1 MKRIAILGST
11 GSIGRSTLSVVESYP
26 DRFQVVTLAAGNNA
40 ELAFEQAVRWKPRVV
55 SLADEAAAQALQ
67 ARLRQAGLG
76 KNEVEV
82 VFGAAGAVR
91 VATHHEV
98 DFVVSAIVGVSGLEA
113 TYEAV
118 RAGKTV
124 GLANKECL
132 VVAGELITAEA
143 RKQGKPLLPIDSEH
157 NAVHQC
163 LRGGRMDEVA
173 RIWLTASGG
182 PFLKTPKS
190 EFASITV
197 QQAINHPTW
206 KMGKRIT
213 IDSATLMNKG
223 FEVIEACRLFNV
235 PPERVQVIVHPQSTI
250 HSMIEFVDGSIL
262 AQISVTDMRLPILYA
277 LTYPDRIASELR
289 FSVMELRHLDFCP
302 PDMAKFPCLRLAY
315 EGLADE
321 AAGAGGA
328 GTKTIALNA
337 ADEVAVAAFL
347 DQEIGFEEIPR
358 IIEEVMAATPASHL
372 ESIQKVLTLD
382 TGARLLAREIVK
394 QRRRK
399 GSPMRAIS

>member
-26 DRFQVVTLAAGNNA
+26 DRFQVATLAAGNNA
-40 ELAFEQAVRWKPRVV
+40 ELAFEQAVCWKPRVV
-55 SLADEAAAQALQ
+55 SLADEAAAQALHS
-67 ARLRQAGLG
+67 RLRQAGLS
-76 KNEVEV
+76 EIEV
-82 VFGAAGAVR
+82 VHGTVGMVR
-91 VATHHEV
+91 VATYPEV

-132 VVAGELITAEA
+132 VVAGELVTAEA

-163 LRGGRMDEVA
+163 LRGGRMDEVEK
-173 RIWLTASGG
+173 IWLTASGG

-197 QQAINHPTW
+197 QQALNHPTW

-235 PPERVQVIVHPQSTI
+235 PPDRVQVVVHQQSTI
-250 HSMIEFVDGSIL
+250 HSLVEFVDGSIL

-277 LTYPDRIASELR
+277 LTHPERIPSELR
-289 FSVMELRHLDFCP
+289 FSIGDLRHLDFCP
-302 PDMAKFPCLRLAY
+302 PDMSKFPCLGLAY
-315 EGLADE
+315 E
-321 AAGAGGA
+321 AAAAGGA
-328 GTKTIALNA
+328 ETIALNA

-347 DQEIGFEEIPR
+347 EEQIGFEDIPR
-358 IIEEVMAATPASHL
+358 IIEETMAVTPAAHL

-382 TGARLLAREIVK
+382 TEARLLATEVT
-394 QRRRK
+394 QRRRRK
-399 GSPMRAIS
+399 RSPIGAISQ